1 MTWKKVGGG
10 KTVEG
15 SDGTWD
21 KTVLLASRALGTWSA
36 AWQSICTIINSFYIY
51 SACMHYPLSP
61 PVRPHSRKMTL
72 YKKRP
77 SFFGGF
83 VFFLET
89 NLYVWTILTSK
100 CVSSCLF
107 FFIFLKFQ
115 NSATLLA
122 MMFSG
127 CINILDIM
135 VFITL
140 SCPWILPVCDKSSIA
155 GQELAIFKYH
165 KGRERLSFKHLAQTT
180 TFVSVISSKGDPLTE
195 IGANGIFRN
204 NTLLQTKTP
213 LVQYDEHMMASSQHT
228 SVCTLHTRKVTCT

>member
-1 MTWKKVGGG
+1 MICCL
-10 KTVEG
+10 TVN
-15 SDGTWD
+15 
-21 KTVLLASRALGTWSA
+21 LYNNQLILHI
-36 AWQSICTIINSFYIY
+36 Q
-51 SACMHYPLSP
+51 CMHALSP
-61 PVRPHSRKMTL
+61 VPPGKAPLQEDDTVQKETFFFFWVCVFSRNKLVRVDYFDLKMCL
-72 YKKRP
+72 LMP
-77 SFFGGF
+77 F
-83 VFFLET
+83 FFL
-89 NLYVWTILTSK
+89 I
-100 CVSSCLF
+100 F
-107 FFIFLKFQ
+107 FKFQ

>member
-1 MTWKKVGGG
+1 
-10 KTVEG
+10 
-15 SDGTWD
+15 
-21 KTVLLASRALGTWSA
+21 
-36 AWQSICTIINSFYIY
+36 
-51 SACMHYPLSP
+51 MHYPLSP
-61 PVRPHSRKMTL
+61 PVRPHYRKMTL

-77 SFFGGF
+77 SFFGGVC
-83 VFFLET
+83 VFSRNKLVRVDYFDL
-89 NLYVWTILTSK
+89 K
-100 CVSSCLF
+100 MCLLMPF
-107 FFIFLKFQ
+107 FCFCFFKFQ

-165 KGRERLSFKHLAQTT
+165 KGRERLSFKYLAQTT

-228 SVCTLHTRKVTCT
+228 SVCTLHIRKVTCT